1 MEKQEHQ
8 NHIKNV
14 IKNTFDIIQKVYK
27 YQREIFNGLEKPI
40 GIHGSRIIF
49 PKKRQ
54 EETNEAEQDITRVS
68 EQELKQ
74 IFIEQLNK
82 EIEKGWD
89 VYYSVET
96 PTEKKYRFEGKDK
109 PEQNESGRSANFDL
123 VIHNNK
129 FERIALIEFK
139 ANNPK
144 LNDYLK
150 DLVKLNEENHEGK
163 VLRYFVQIVKNSDKG
178 TENSLQKKMK
188 DNEDI
193 YWCYSL
199 EKGKR
204 INPPEK

>member
-1 MEKQEHQ
+1 MENKEQIKEHIKTIIDCTFKI
-8 NHIKNV
+8 IKNV
-14 IKNTFDIIQKVYK
+14 YD
-27 YQREIFNGLEKPI
+27 YQQEISERTKGDF
-40 GIHGSRIIF
+40 GSHIIF

-54 EETNEAEQDITRVS
+54 EEAIETKQDITRVS

-96 PTEKKYRFEGKDK
+96 PTEKKYRFRGEDK
-109 PEQNESGRSANFDL
+109 PEQDESGRSANFDL

-144 LNDYLK
+144 PNDYLK
-150 DLVKLNEENHEGK
+150 DLVKLNEENYEGK
-163 VLRYFVQIVKNSDKG
+163 VLRYFIQIVRNSNDRTKD
-178 TENSLQKKMK
+178 NLQEKMK
-188 DNEDI
+188 GYEDI

-204 INPPEK
+204 IYPPEK

>member
-1 MEKQEHQ
+1 MENKEHIEAII
-8 NHIKNV
+8 NRTFEIIK
-14 IKNTFDIIQKVYK
+14 KVYD
-27 YQREIFNGLEKPI
+27 YQQEKFEGPK
-40 GIHGSRIIF
+40 GISGSRIIF
-49 PKKRQ
+49 PQKRQ
-54 EETNEAEQDITRVS
+54 GEASETEQDITRVS
-68 EQELKQ
+68 EQELKL

-82 EIEKGWD
+82 EIKEGWD

-96 PTEKKYRFEGKDK
+96 PTEKKYRFKGKDK
-109 PEQNESGRSANFDL
+109 PEQDESGRSANFDL

-144 LNDYLK
+144 PNDYLK
-150 DLVKLNEENHEGK
+150 DIVKLNEENYEGK

-193 YWCYSL
+193 FWCYSL
-199 EKGKR
+199 EKGEIIK
-204 INPPEK
+204 KLF

>member
-1 MEKQEHQ
+1 MENKEHIEAII
-8 NHIKNV
+8 NRTFEIIK
-14 IKNTFDIIQKVYK
+14 KVYD
-27 YQREIFNGLEKPI
+27 YQQEKFEGPK
-40 GIHGSRIIF
+40 GISGSRIIF
-49 PKKRQ
+49 PQKRQ
-54 EETNEAEQDITRVS
+54 GEASETEQDITRVS
-68 EQELKQ
+68 EQELKL

-82 EIEKGWD
+82 EINEGWD

-96 PTEKKYRFEGKDK
+96 PTEKKYRFKGKDK
-109 PEQNESGRSANFDL
+109 PEQDESGRSANFDL

-144 LNDYLK
+144 PNDYLK
-150 DLVKLNEENHEGK
+150 DIVKLNEENYEGK

-193 YWCYSL
+193 FWCYSL
-199 EKGKR
+199 EKGEI
-204 INPPEK
+204 INSPIK

>member
-1 MEKQEHQ
+1 MENKEHIEAII
-8 NHIKNV
+8 NRTFEIIK
-14 IKNTFDIIQKVYK
+14 KVYD
-27 YQREIFNGLEKPI
+27 YQQEKFEGPK
-40 GIHGSRIIF
+40 GIAGSRIIF
-49 PKKRQ
+49 PQKRQ
-54 EETNEAEQDITRVS
+54 GEASETEQDITRVS
-68 EQELKQ
+68 EQELKL

-82 EIEKGWD
+82 EIKEGWD

-96 PTEKKYRFEGKDK
+96 PTEKKYRFKGKDK
-109 PEQNESGRSANFDL
+109 PEQDESGRSANFDL

-144 LNDYLK
+144 PNDYLK
-150 DLVKLNEENHEGK
+150 DIVKLNEENYEGK

-193 YWCYSL
+193 FWCYSL
-199 EKGKR
+199 EKGEI
-204 INPPEK
+204 INSPIK

>member
-1 MEKQEHQ
+1 MENKEHIEAII
-8 NHIKNV
+8 NRTFEIIK
-14 IKNTFDIIQKVYK
+14 KVYD
-27 YQREIFNGLEKPI
+27 YQQEKFEGPK
-40 GIHGSRIIF
+40 GISGSRIIF
-49 PKKRQ
+49 PQKRQ
-54 EETNEAEQDITRVS
+54 GEASETEQDITRVS
-68 EQELKQ
+68 EQELKL

-82 EIEKGWD
+82 EIKEGWD

-96 PTEKKYRFEGKDK
+96 PTEKKYRFKGKDK
-109 PEQNESGRSANFDL
+109 PEQDESGRSANFDL

-144 LNDYLK
+144 PNDYLK
-150 DLVKLNEENHEGK
+150 DIVKLNEENYEGK

-193 YWCYSL
+193 FWCYSL
-199 EKGKR
+199 EKGEI
-204 INPPEK
+204 INSPIK